1 MSGFDRLHP
10 ALQHHIV
17 NSLGWR
23 ELRPL
28 QEESVAPI
36 LEGRTVLL
44 AAPTAGGKT
53 EAAVFPLFSRM
64 LTEAWR
70 PLSVLYVCPLKA
82 LINDLE
88 ARLSRYAD
96 LMGRRAALWHG
107 DLPPSQRRRL
117 RQEPPDLLLTTPESM
132 EVMLVSQA
140 AGRGSMFANLRAVV
154 VDELHAFAGDDR
166 GWHLLSVIER
176 AARIAVGSTGE
187 PVQRI
192 GLSATIGNPEELVR
206 WLAGAREGPTAVVAP
221 PAPETEEPE
230 VKIDF
235 VGHLDNAAVVISR
248 LHRGEKRLVF
258 CDSRA
263 RVESLAYALSQLGVR
278 TFVSH
283 GSLGLEERQAAERA
297 FAEARDCVIVATSTL
312 ELGIDV
318 GDLDRVIQID
328 SPGRVAS
335 FLQRLGRSGRRP
347 GTRRNLLFL
356 ATREDDLVLACAL
369 VRLWQEGFVEPL
381 KPPPLPYHILAQ
393 QILTLVIQ
401 RGGLVRTDVARW
413 VGRVPAFAEMLPEAL
428 DDLLGHMLD
437 TGLLHTDAGVL
448 GLGPEGERRFKGK
461 AFLDLLSA
469 FSTDPLY
476 TVLHGHT
483 EIGQVA
489 DATFLRKDGGSS
501 DGGSVLLL
509 GGRGWRVRHIDW
521 RESRVWVEPTE
532 LRGKSLW
539 PGRGQPLSFEVAQ
552 AIRRVLEE
560 GVADSRLTRRGRE
573 ALLGLR
579 AKFSWLEPGRT
590 HLVRETPS
598 RTRWWTF
605 AGLLANATLAD
616 HLQAEGV
623 AVGGRDDLGMTLGI
637 ASGERVLKDAL
648 ASLRRRSPQIL
659 RPLAIPE
666 GASGKLKFAFCVPG
680 PLLSRELRARLSDP
694 RATAAVIQQPVNA
707 TQLTAGA

>member
-10 ALQHHIV
+10 AIQHHIV

-23 ELRPL
+23 SLRPL
-28 QEESVAPI
+28 QEEAVAPI
-36 LEGRTVLL
+36 LEGRTALL

-64 LTEAWR
+64 LNESWQ

-88 ARLSRYAD
+88 ARLSRYAS
-96 LMGRRAALWHG
+96 LLGRRAALWHG
-107 DLPPSQRRRL
+107 DLPSSQRRRL

-176 AARIAVGSTGE
+176 AARIAGSATGE

-192 GLSATIGNPEELVR
+192 GLSATIGNPEELVV
-206 WLAGAREGPTAVVAP
+206 WLAGARETPTAVVAP
-221 PAPETEEPE
+221 PAPEAVEPE
-230 VKIDF
+230 VRIDF

-263 RVESLAYALSQLGVR
+263 RVESLAYALRQLGVA

-283 GSLGLEERQAAERA
+283 GSLGLEERRAAERA
-297 FAEARDCVIVATSTL
+297 FSEATNCVIVATSTL

-328 SPGRVAS
+328 APGTVAS
-335 FLQRLGRSGRRP
+335 FLQRLGRTGRRP

-356 ATREDDLVLACAL
+356 ATREDDLLLACAL

-381 KPPPLPYHILAQ
+381 KPPPLPNHILAQ

-401 RGGLVRTDVARW
+401 RGGLIRTDVALW

-428 DDLLGHMLD
+428 DELLDHMLH
-437 TGLLHTDAGVL
+437 TGLLHSDSGIL

-469 FSTDPLY
+469 FSTDPLF
-476 TVLHGHT
+476 TVLHGRT
-483 EIGQVA
+483 EIGRVA
-489 DATFLRKDGGSS
+489 DTTFLGES

-509 GGRGWRVRHIDW
+509 GGRAWKVRHIAW
-521 RESRVWVEPTE
+521 REGKVWVEPTE

-552 AIRRVLEE
+552 AIRGVLEE
-560 GVADSRLTRRGRE
+560 GLADPWLTRRGRE
-573 ALLGLR
+573 ALLDQR
-579 AKFSWLEPGRT
+579 AKFTWLEPGRT

-616 HLQAEGV
+616 HLRAEGV
-623 AVGGRDDLGMTLGI
+623 AVGSCDDLGLALGVTP
-637 ASGERVLKDAL
+637 GGKTFTEAL
-648 ASLRRRSPQIL
+648 EGLRRRSDERL
-659 RPLAIPE
+659 RPLETPSEAIE
-666 GASGKLKFAFCVPG
+666 TLKFHFCVPS
-680 PLLSRELRARLSDP
+680 PLLRRCLVERRADP
-694 RATAAVIQQPVNA
+694 RAAREAVEAPTTTVVA
-707 TQLTAGA
+707 RSD